1 MNFYKLTYIDYTPCE
16 NVVFAKMPEDEARVK
31 AETELTLMLG
41 EGNFQIREFRLLT
54 DEERQAIEAR
64 LEEMVPDDSDKAAGE
79 VIEEAIENTTKPRRN
94 EAKVEQE

>member
-16 NVVFAKMPEDEARVK
+16 NVVFAKMDEDEARVK

-41 EGNFQIREFRLLT
+41 EGNFQITEFRMLT

-64 LEEMVPDDSDKAAGE
+64 LEEMVAEDSDKTAAE
-79 VIEEAIENTTKPRRN
+79 LIEEAVENTTKPMLN
-94 EAKVEQE
+94 

>member
-16 NVVFAKMPEDEARVK
+16 NVVFAKMDEDEARVK

-41 EGNFQIREFRLLT
+41 EGNFQITEFRMLT

-64 LEEMVPDDSDKAAGE
+64 LEEMVAEDSDKTAAE
-79 VIEEAIENTTKPRRN
+79 LIEEAVENTPKPMLN
-94 EAKVEQE
+94 

>member
-41 EGNFQIREFRLLT
+41 EGNFQITEFRLLT

-64 LEEMVPDDSDKAAGE
+64 LEEMVAEDSDKTAAE
-79 VIEEAIENTTKPRRN
+79 LIEEAVENTPKPMLN
-94 EAKVEQE
+94 